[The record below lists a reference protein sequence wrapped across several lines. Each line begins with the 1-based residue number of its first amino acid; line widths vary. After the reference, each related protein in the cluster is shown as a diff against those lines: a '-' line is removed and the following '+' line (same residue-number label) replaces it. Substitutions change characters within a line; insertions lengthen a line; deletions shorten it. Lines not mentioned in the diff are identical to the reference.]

1 MNNLPPRPAS
11 LLSHA
16 AAAYRKTRVA
26 TSTDALLL
34 VDVHDAAIACVLSPS
49 SVTEAGHPLIRA
61 HALITELQATLQ
73 PVHDQ
78 ALAGELSHFYDTLLQ
93 RIVEAY
99 LQEQPEP
106 LMSVAAA
113 LRELRS
119 AWYQLSRSGSVA
131 PPRGAG

>member
-1 MNNLPPRPAS
+1 MNNQPPLPAS

-26 TSTDALLL
+26 TASDALLL

-49 SVTEAGHPLIRA
+49 AVTDAGHPLIRA

-78 ALAGELSHFYDTLLQ
+78 ALAGELSHLYDQLLQ

-106 LMSVAAA
+106 LMGVAAA

-119 AWYQLSRSGSVA
+119 AWWRLSH
-131 PPRGAG
+131 